1 MGRDD
6 DAALMQ
12 AWIAGDVRAF
22 ETLYMRHKGPL
33 YRYLLRHARDRALA
47 DDLFQ
52 DTWGRLIGA
61 RARYEPRAR
70 FQTFL
75 FTLAH
80 NLFVDHCRR
89 ASVRPVSASSLPG
102 PHGGD
107 DDDDGDERGGLG
119 VGAIPAPEPTQPDRR
134 AEQQETRARIRAA
147 LDALPREQRDVFLL
161 YEETGLSIE
170 EIANVT
176 GVGPETAKS
185 RLRYAV
191 AKLRAAMADLAPAQ
205 AERTP

>member
-1 MGRDD
+1 MGGED

-12 AWIAGDVRAF
+12 AWTAGDLAAF
-22 ETLYMRHKGPL
+22 ETLYARHKGPL
-33 YRYLLRHARDRALA
+33 YRYLLRHTRDRELT

-52 DTWGRLIGA
+52 ETWGRLIGA
-61 RARYEPRAR
+61 RTRYEPRAK

-80 NLFVDHCRR
+80 NLFIDHCRR
-89 ASVRPVSASSLPG
+89 ASVRPVSAAQLPARTR
-102 PHGGD
+102 GD
-107 DDDDGDERGGLG
+107 DDDDGLDDHG
-119 VGAIPAPEPTQPDRR
+119 VGAIAAPEPAQPERR
-134 AEQQETRARIRAA
+134 AEQQEIATRIRAA

-161 YEETGLSIE
+161 YEETGLTLE

-191 AKLRAAMADLAPAQ
+191 AKLRAAMADLEPA
-205 AERTP
+205 ARTT

>member
-1 MGRDD
+1 MGGDD

-12 AWIAGDVRAF
+12 AWTAGDLAAF
-22 ETLYMRHKGPL
+22 ETLYARHKGPL
-33 YRYLLRHARDRALA
+33 YRYLLRHTRDRELA

-52 DTWGRLIGA
+52 ETWGRLIGA
-61 RARYEPRAR
+61 RTRYEPRAK

-80 NLFVDHCRR
+80 NLFIDHCRR
-89 ASVRPVSASSLPG
+89 ASVRPVSAAQLPARTR
-102 PHGGD
+102 GD
-107 DDDDGDERGGLG
+107 DDDDGSDDHG
-119 VGAIPAPEPTQPDRR
+119 VGAIAAPEPAQPERR
-134 AEQQETRARIRAA
+134 AEQQEIAARIRAA

-161 YEETGLSIE
+161 YEETGLTLE

-191 AKLRAAMADLAPAQ
+191 AKLRAAMADLEPA
-205 AERTP
+205 ARTT